1 MGVRSASTIT
11 DFSIDAMLHTLFGF
25 TPPSP
30 RREETTRSL
39 KCCRL
44 MIDLAR
50 QYEAVNLM
58 ADPLL
63 GYIKI
68 TKRVHGDIF
77 AAEQELFDNPCLYRL
92 RPIHHRQSACVL
104 FSGVDNS
111 TLQNTLG
118 PS

>member
-44 MIDLAR
+44 MSDLAR

-68 TKRVHGDIF
+68 TKRIHGDSV
-77 AAEQELFDNPCLYRL
+77 AAEQDLL
-92 RPIHHRQSACVL
+92 RSEERRVGKEGRSRWSPYH
-104 FSGVDNS
+104 
-111 TLQNTLG
+111 
-118 PS
+118 